1 MRNRLKLKNTSI
13 QQAPDL
19 NRSPLIVMVSIA
31 RKNLL
36 EDVPRFLVAQAG
48 IMFAV
53 TLVTLQTGVLNGFT
67 RSTVLLIDQ
76 SKADIW
82 LTSDRMVHFEYTEP
96 LTVSQ
101 LNEAKKIEG
110 VERAEAVSIS
120 SWRWYPIG
128 NGESTPMRMI
138 GFDPNGKLF
147 VPGDIVKGN
156 LKDLNKPFTVMVDES
171 RLDVLNVNSVGQ
183 QGKVE
188 SLPGTVVG
196 ITRNTQSLVA
206 APFVFTSLDNANTYS
221 GAGFTSRVNCQVGSG
236 GQLDCRTVY
245 EENSPSAK
253 AKLPSIKPLGLTD
266 PISYVLIKAKPG
278 QDIEALKK
286 QLTQAIPG
294 TSAYTTAEMSQKT
307 AAYWKIRTGVGVIL
321 GMGAVVG
328 IIVGMVVVS
337 QILYASVSEHI
348 KEFGTLKAIG
358 ASDKV
363 LYGVIVEQSIWM
375 AVLGYIPGMLI
386 CLGVSAAV
394 AGQGIIILITPGAA
408 VGVFGIIVGMC
419 VGSAFLAIRKV
430 TRIDPAIVFK
440 A

>member
-1 MRNRLKLKNTSI
+1 
-13 QQAPDL
+13 
-19 NRSPLIVMVSIA
+19 MVSIA

-76 SKADIW
+76 SKADVW
-82 LTSDRMVHFEYTEP
+82 LASDRMVHFEYTEP

-101 LNEAKKIEG
+101 LNEAKQIEG
-110 VERAEAVSIS
+110 VERAEAISIN
-120 SWRWYPIG
+120 SWRWYPADST
-128 NGESTPMRMI
+128 ESSPMRMI

-147 VPGDIVKGN
+147 VPGNLVRGN
-156 LKDLNKPFTVMVDES
+156 LKELNKPFTVMVDES
-171 RLDVLNVNSVGQ
+171 RLEELHVNSVGQ
-183 QGKVE
+183 QGKIE
-188 SLPGTVVG
+188 SLPGRVVG
-196 ITRNTQSLVA
+196 ITQNTQSLVA

-221 GAGFTSRVNCQVGSG
+221 GAGFTSRVNCQVGTG
-236 GQLDCRTVY
+236 GQLNCTTVF
-245 EENSPSAK
+245 EENSESAK
-253 AKLPSIKPLGLTD
+253 TNLPAIKPLGLTD
-266 PISYVLIKAKPG
+266 PISYVLVAAKPG
-278 QDIEALKK
+278 QDLEALKQRLMK
-286 QLTQAIPG
+286 EIPG
-294 TSAYTTAEMSQKT
+294 TTAYTTAEMSQKT
-307 AAYWKIRTGVGVIL
+307 AAYWKIRTGVGVVL

-386 CLGVSAAV
+386 CLGLSAAV

>member
-419 VGSAFLAIRKV
+419 VGS
-430 TRIDPAIVFK
+430 RIQSVVEHHKNNNDVK

>member
-1 MRNRLKLKNTSI
+1 MRNRLKLQNSST

-386 CLGVSAAV
+386 CLGVSTAV